1 MQCKAYSPYYI
12 AVMERPSRHTVARH
26 PGHDPVR
33 VLVRRRSPPPV
44 IAVSIAS
51 WPCTQ
56 CKSNAQLDTV
66 GHHRNQCKSYAP
78 YCRSHQTFVATHCQA
93 RRCWSSSCPSL
104 HHSPVA
110 SRVHC
115 SCRRP
120 PVVLQTVQEM
130 PLNRQTALH
139 DDTVT
144 LAGLSLSLSSD
155 PRRET
160 VRADVLV
167 VILFVPSTT
176 AGRLSLA
183 LLSASARCPVHV
195 ARNNAQ

>member
-93 RRCWSSSCPSL
+93 RRCRSSSCPFP

-120 PVVLQTVQEM
+120 PVVLHKKCRSMAQM
-130 PLNRQTALH
+130 SYMKR
-139 DDTVT
+139 
-144 LAGLSLSLSSD
+144 G
-155 PRRET
+155 
-160 VRADVLV
+160 
-167 VILFVPSTT
+167 
-176 AGRLSLA
+176 G
-183 LLSASARCPVHV
+183 
-195 ARNNAQ
+195 ARNRASYFPSHPIPVVRRCV